1 MRSSRYERA
10 PLPLSRAQCAAA
22 ALMAWRLA
30 ISPLSRRPVSA
41 AARSL
46 DRTYAQRRLCKA
58 MRPGSRARP
67 PPHRGARANATHTIR
82 ERSHTRNPL
91 LLSSQCPAVPSPRDS
106 LARVQRQVPRVADL
120 SPSLSLSRPPR
131 CPPLPLSDACVGAR
145 CLASRIMS
153 RGCCPSSPIRD
164 PCVPRAVGERASY
177 RQSAGVRAARS
188 IVDAHIICACAW
200 WRNHGSS
207 ACALLLQ
214 SPCPLPSF
222 FGRVGGPR
230 RGGGAGS
237 RSWFKADDGSYPVR
251 RAPPR
256 GGRDV
261 VEVDGDDVDG
271 DDGKCPPM
279 PARLLLLLPNFPLS
293 RRWAEAR
300 RVPEVCLCPLE
311 APVPLRCVR

>member
-46 DRTYAQRRLCKA
+46 DRTYAQRRLCMA

-82 ERSHTRNPL
+82 ERSHP
-91 LLSSQCPAVPSPRDS
+91 QS
-106 LARVQRQVPRVADL
+106 LAAVL
-120 SPSLSLSRPPR
+120 SMSCRAIASRLSCARAEASPEGRGPLSLSLSLSATALPAPSAFGCLRGRALPGVEDHVEGMLSIVAHSGSLRAPRSRRAGFLSAERGRAR
-131 CPPLPLSDACVGAR
+131 CPLNRRCAYYLCVCMVAQPWVVCLCAPPLKS
-145 CLASRIMS
+145 MS
-153 RGCCPSSPIRD
+153 
-164 PCVPRAVGERASY
+164 
-177 RQSAGVRAARS
+177 
-188 IVDAHIICACAW
+188 
-200 WRNHGSS
+200 
-207 ACALLLQ
+207 
-214 SPCPLPSF
+214 PSF
-222 FGRVGGPR
+222 FFWSCR
-230 RGGGAGS
+230 RAEARCGGAGS
-237 RSWFKADDGSYPVR
+237 RSWFKADDGSYPLR

-261 VEVDGDDVDG
+261 VEVDG

-311 APVPLRCVR
+311 APAPLRCVR